1 MGRASTPLP
10 QSGTVVTEGI
20 WLCYVDSAMGSLRAH
35 PRFAVALGIGALVVL
50 GVVVSAIFISAGGS
64 GDSAVATTGAYAPIT
79 VSRPKLHLVAGSV
92 VADPEAGVQNNLTT
106 SVFHRPGSNDYR
118 ITVTNSSNIG
128 FIDSFQWYPPYGVR
142 IVKVTGSSVGRCAID
157 GVSGF
162 GGNQFQTVLLY
173 PNILCDK
180 VGLKPPS
187 CTCQGDGGS
196 VDISFVSDRPMGATG
211 TARLVSAQ
219 LVLRPIPSYLSSP
232 SVPSNVPVGSG
243 G

>member
-1 MGRASTPLP
+1 
-10 QSGTVVTEGI
+10 
-20 WLCYVDSAMGSLRAH
+20 
-35 PRFAVALGIGALVVL
+35 
-50 GVVVSAIFISAGGS
+50 VVVSAIVISTGGHREPP
-64 GDSAVATTGAYAPIT
+64 VATTGAYAPIT
-79 VSRPKLHLVAGSV
+79 VSRPKLHLLAGSV

-106 SVFHRPGSNDYR
+106 SVFHHPGSNHYR

-128 FIDSFQWYPPYGVR
+128 FIDSFQWYPPWGVH
-142 IVKVTGSSVGRCAID
+142 IVRVTGSSVGHCAID

-162 GGNQFQTVLLY
+162 GGNQFQAVLLY
-173 PNILCDK
+173 PNIFCEK

-219 LVLRPIPSYLSSP
+219 LVLRPIPSYLNSP
-232 SVPSNVPVGSG
+232 TVPSNVPLGSG

>member
-1 MGRASTPLP
+1 
-10 QSGTVVTEGI
+10 
-20 WLCYVDSAMGSLRAH
+20 MGSLRAH
-35 PRFAVALGIGALVVL
+35 SRFAVALGACALVVL
-50 GVVVSAIFISAGGS
+50 GVVVAAIVISTGGTDDS
-64 GDSAVATTGAYAPIT
+64 GGTTTGAYAPIT
-79 VSRPKLHLVAGSV
+79 VSRPKLHLVAGSL

-106 SVFHRPGSNDYR
+106 SISHRSGSNRYR

-128 FIDSFQWYPPYGVR
+128 FIDSFQWYPPYGVH
-142 IVKVTGSSVGRCAID
+142 IVRVTGSSVGHCSID

-173 PNILCDK
+173 PNIFCDK

-219 LVLRPIPSYLSSP
+219 LVLRPIPSYLKSP
-232 SVPSNVPVGSG
+232 SVPSNVPLGSG